1 MTTNRKFSLAL
12 EELDNLK
19 LGGNSSDSDPGKPVP
34 AAPSLDRVLS
44 EIGPLPREALFLGIA
59 SDGLPVLL
67 NMHDSTPGPM
77 LAIGDAGAGKTI
89 FLQTIAL
96 ALTLTHQEED
106 AQYGVLTTHTKEWD
120 GFAAT
125 GHRLGVFEI
134 NQTAARDFITS
145 VASWAHSNKNASQ
158 TILILIDGMEAMI
171 NIDPEAVQNLRWL
184 FLRGPARH
192 VWPLITL
199 DAERYGEVL
208 AWLDLFRTR
217 FFGRVANPSTGQVL
231 GGDPKAALENLEPR
245 MQFTLRE
252 NTGWLRFWLPRF

>member
-12 EELDNLK
+12 KELDNLK

-67 NMHDSTPGPM
+67 NLHDSTPGPM
-77 LAIGDAGAGKTI
+77 LVIGDSDAGKTI

-96 ALTLTHQEED
+96 ALTLTHQEND
-106 AQYGVLTTHTKEWD
+106 TQYAVLTKRTNEWEEV
-120 GFAAT
+120 AAT
-125 GHRLGVFEI
+125 GHRLGIFDM
-134 NQTAARDFITS
+134 NQVAARDFVTS
-145 VASWAHSNKNASQ
+145 LASWAHSNKTASQ
-158 TILILIDGMEAMI
+158 TIVILIDGLEAMI
-171 NIDPEAVQNLRWL
+171 EMDPEAVQNLRWL
-184 FLRGPARH
+184 FLRGPARR
-192 VWPLITL
+192 VWPFITL

-217 FFGRVANPSTGQVL
+217 FFGKVANPSTGLAL
-231 GGDPKAALENLEPR
+231 GGDPTAALENLQPR
-245 MQFTLRE
+245 VQFTLRE
-252 NTGWLRFWLPRF
+252 NTSWLRFWLPSF